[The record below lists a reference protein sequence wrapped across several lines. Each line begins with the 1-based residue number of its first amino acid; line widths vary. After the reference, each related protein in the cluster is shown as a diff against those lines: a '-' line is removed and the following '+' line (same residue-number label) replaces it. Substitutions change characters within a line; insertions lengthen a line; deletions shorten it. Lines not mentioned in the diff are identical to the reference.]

1 VPTVVVMATTGRL
14 PISRPGTA
22 PSLLRAVL
30 FDMDGTLVETEQYW
44 GEAMFELAE
53 RLGGRMSESAR
64 AATVG
69 STMRRS
75 MTILHAD
82 LGLDRTEDEL
92 LADARWVEDRTA
104 QLLGAGISWCP
115 GARELLTAVRA
126 AGLRT
131 ALVTTTPRRLADI
144 VLATIRTD
152 LDGDPFDVTVCGDEV
167 PALKPDPAP
176 YRQAMAALG
185 VRPERCV
192 VIEDSRS
199 GITSGLAVGA
209 AVLAV
214 PGVQDVAAAP
224 GLVLRGSLV
233 GVGVAELEAVLAAR
247 GDDLATAER

>member
-1 VPTVVVMATTGRL
+1 MPTVVVMATTGRL

-185 VRPERCV
+185 VQPADCV
-192 VIEDSRS
+192 VVEDSES
-199 GITSGLAVGA
+199 GVAAGLAAGVT
-209 AVLAV
+209 VLGV
-214 PGVQDVAAAP
+214 PSVQKIERVE
-224 GLVLRGSLV
+224 GLTLRDGLV
-233 GVGVAELEAVLAAR
+233 GVDVPVLADVLAGR
-247 GDDLATAER
+247 GLADGAA